1 MKIKNFN
8 AIEKAH
14 FKHSAADYLEFYR
27 ETNSKLSTYSHAMY
41 SRALSYI
48 AVENGLYNKTPKEL
62 AVALSKDILTTADFK
77 KIVGNDSDANQN
89 IRLAAFR
96 NLVDP
101 YKEELKT
108 DISSVSYETLNK
120 MLSRKRGHIRKSMNE
135 NIKAKTPEQLLEK
148 RSWKDLQ
155 NVVKDM
161 NKTYNKIVN
170 TFLKTNEI
178 PDYVSLRNILIGNLY
193 MFNSHDYN
201 GLKTH
206 VLLRN
211 EYRTAWVWIK
221 DTPPP
226 NDKNNYFWINF
237 ETQKHYF
244 VVQKSKTQTSQSQT
258 NRRLFPLAQNI
269 VNMIVFIKQTFNES
283 VEKPFFKNNR
293 RDAPPHN
300 TEWIRLVGKIFED
313 VGQSINSSVLRM
325 IYQNEIDWSKLK
337 QEEIE
342 YVAKNLDTGLK
353 NCGTPHDNQA
363 LLVF

>member
-108 DISSVSYETLNK
+108 DISSVSYETLTK

-135 NIKAKTPEQLLEK
+135 NIKQKTPEQLLEK
-148 RSWKDLQ
+148 RSW
-155 NVVKDM
+155 
-161 NKTYNKIVN
+161 
-170 TFLKTNEI
+170 
-178 PDYVSLRNILIGNLY
+178 
-193 MFNSHDYN
+193 
-201 GLKTH
+201 
-206 VLLRN
+206 
-211 EYRTAWVWIK
+211 
-221 DTPPP
+221 
-226 NDKNNYFWINF
+226 
-237 ETQKHYF
+237 
-244 VVQKSKTQTSQSQT
+244 
-258 NRRLFPLAQNI
+258 
-269 VNMIVFIKQTFNES
+269 
-283 VEKPFFKNNR
+283 
-293 RDAPPHN
+293 
-300 TEWIRLVGKIFED
+300 
-313 VGQSINSSVLRM
+313 
-325 IYQNEIDWSKLK
+325 
-337 QEEIE
+337 
-342 YVAKNLDTGLK
+342 
-353 NCGTPHDNQA
+353 
-363 LLVF
+363 